1 MSICHSSS
9 GEGLGVVD
17 IRGGFVDAAL
27 GLLVAITG
35 IEAHTV
41 QVVDSAVV
49 ATLERL
55 NFRDETVEVV
65 EVIGGGRCGGRL
77 LAGPGQD
84 EGVCGALGGAPSL
97 LRRIA
102 NIAVLKA
109 LDGLR
114 MDVASVG
121 EEFVNAVLDCGGGNL
136 CAPVALWAYLT
147 SAG

>member
-1 MSICHSSS
+1 M
-9 GEGLGVVD
+9 
-17 IRGGFVDAAL
+17 
-27 GLLVAITG
+27 
-35 IEAHTV
+35 

-55 NFRDETVEVV
+55 NFRDETAEVV
-65 EVIGGGRCGGRL
+65 EVIGGGRL
-77 LAGPGQD
+77 LTGPGQD
-84 EGVCGALGGAPSL
+84 EGVGGALGGALGL

-114 MDVASVG
+114 MDVPGVG
-121 EEFVNAVLDCGGGNL
+121 EEFVNAVLDCGGGHL
-136 CAPVALWAYLT
+136 LAPVAWWAYLT